1 MQQHTMDN
9 AVSTLTLLV
18 YCPGIVGEVF
28 QNLVD
33 TIRCFRELK
42 IVKVKNRYERQYR
55 RAVQN
60 KDGHLARLILADMR
74 KLYGMDKPEKLAL
87 TGGLAITRREEYEF
101 VVKTSKKLK
110 PEDRREIFS
119 RLGAV
124 ESNGKKD

>member
-1 MQQHTMDN
+1 MTFPRAD
-9 AVSTLTLLV
+9 
-18 YCPGIVGEVF
+18 ER
-28 QNLVD
+28 
-33 TIRCFRELK
+33 IRRDAEKAEQRAFSR
-42 IVKVKNRYERQYR
+42 VKNRYERQYR

-74 KLYGMDKPEKLAL
+74 KLYGMDKPKKLAL

-119 RLGAV
+119 HLGAV
-124 ESNGKKD
+124 ESNGKRD